1 MSATNNN
8 PQASGEFLLMAV
20 NDMKFQASA
29 DILEDPNV
37 FIGDTGASRD
47 TTVLDLGFKNRRSVG
62 MNESVTDTSRNM
74 FFLQELKEER
84 VLTTVWLCGTENPVN
99 IV

>member
-20 NDMKFQASA
+20 NDMEFWASA

-37 FIGDTGASRD
+37 FIGNAGASSD
-47 TTVLDLGFKNRRSVG
+47 TTVLDLGFKTAGPR
-62 MNESVTDTSRNM
+62 E
-74 FFLQELKEER
+74 
-84 VLTTVWLCGTENPVN
+84 
-99 IV
+99 